1 MEVLGALTLHDGLLP
16 GNCSCRLCARSCYFM
31 ELRIHSMQAS
41 AASGGC
47 RHPPSP
53 WHLMHSVSLE
63 RPCRLCLCDNRAWP
77 VPLQTSHLSSYT
89 YVCVCQQQVAASKEA
104 GGVKADC

>member
-1 MEVLGALTLHDGLLP
+1 MEVLGAVMLHDGLLP
-16 GNCSCRLCARSCYFM
+16 VNSSCRLCARSRGFK
-31 ELRIHSMQAS
+31 ELYILNANLCSVRR
-41 AASGGC
+41 C

-77 VPLQTSHLSSYT
+77 VPLQTSHFSSYT
-89 YVCVCQQQVAASKEA
+89 YVCVCPQQARRQAV
-104 GGVKADC
+104 